1 MRSASVRAPANDP
14 VTSPANTFVN
24 APIRHSA
31 VLRAWLMHVARPYID
46 DCLLRVRLDGEE
58 SVLRAGFRCTHP
70 MCRGAAK
77 DPQRSPCHRCSH
89 RRQRLRCP
97 TRVARDLGAKPATQS
112 RRRKD
117 SSRKR
122 GTNVKSH
129 GYTRFG
135 APHSRTGALAEL
147 LGCGAS
153 AVASLHDRSTLA
165 RRARFCVADRAVG
178 SQIASQRRA
187 RRVNV
192 PRTSGRRSRAKSCTA
207 RGTDE

>member
-1 MRSASVRAPANDP
+1 MRNTSVSTPANAP
-14 VTSPANTFVN
+14 VNTHANTVEN

-31 VLRAWLMHVARPYID
+31 VLRAWLMHVARPYIN

-58 SVLRAGFRCTHP
+58 SVLRAGFRCTHS

-112 RRRKD
+112 RRRND

-129 GYTRFG
+129 GYT
-135 APHSRTGALAEL
+135 
-147 LGCGAS
+147 
-153 AVASLHDRSTLA
+153 